1 MASPGHEFCGFLQA
15 EEDRPGRAERE
26 TLIRHLE
33 DRMRSET
40 EAETPTL
47 ASGEAGNRLEES
59 TRPEVGVSHLS
70 HFSVLLFEICFF
82 SEIQKPKSS
91 AGVQST
97 PRFISGRTSGA
108 LKLFLVE
115 DFSGEFGRKL
125 PKLRDVFSR
134 LRRKVKNSPDRTYSQ
149 APTALVTKEVIFTR
163 RSNESS
169 AV

>member
-15 EEDRPGRAERE
+15 EEDSPGRAERE

-70 HFSVLLFEICFF
+70 RFSVLRFEIYLF
-82 SEIQKPKSS
+82 SEIQKSKSS
-91 AGVQST
+91 EGV
-97 PRFISGRTSGA
+97 
-108 LKLFLVE
+108 
-115 DFSGEFGRKL
+115 
-125 PKLRDVFSR
+125 
-134 LRRKVKNSPDRTYSQ
+134 
-149 APTALVTKEVIFTR
+149 
-163 RSNESS
+163 
-169 AV
+169 